1 MQTLL
6 YEKEIILSKEVIED
20 LTKKLWHVPS
30 EHQHILN
37 MIDKKDMYLNALS
50 GKATT
55 KATKI

>member
-37 MIDKKDMYLNALS
+37 MIDKRDMYLNALS
-50 GKATT
+50 GKAT
-55 KATKI
+55 KV